1 MGELTIFCGFLK
13 NLGPDPYS
21 KYIYGSEVRR
31 SSNTNSE
38 SKRSLAFAYPNSII
52 YKLVYLNNQEIDG
65 NPHLHI
71 FTLCRK

>member
-21 KYIYGSEVRR
+21 KYVYGSEVRR

-38 SKRSLAFAYPNSII
+38 SKRWPLR
-52 YKLVYLNNQEIDG
+52 
-65 NPHLHI
+65 
-71 FTLCRK
+71 TLTV